1 MKNKIFF
8 GILLS
13 TLSLVSC
20 KKDFLDRQPLDE
32 LVDATFYTNEETLQL
47 AVNGTYAYIKGKNT
61 VDMENMGDNTLNSSF
76 GDQYLRI
83 GSGNYANDHSTL
95 NTEWATD
102 YDGIRRCNAFL
113 ENYQKATGR
122 ETVKESMA
130 AEVRFT
136 RAYLYFY
143 LTQFFGDVQLITKT
157 LLTTDPE
164 VYGTR
169 NKKSEVVDFIL
180 KELDEVAVKLP
191 HTQTGVNL
199 GRVTKGAALAL
210 KARVALY
217 NQKYDVA
224 EQAAKSVMDLNIY
237 QLYTTGTPA
246 TAYNDFF
253 TYKGKLKNGT
263 NKETILARL
272 YSEEALSYHNM
283 SREAQVPDQAS
294 RWNPTKSLVDAYLC
308 SDGLP
313 INKSPLY
320 KETHYD
326 SIFKNRDP
334 RMTQTI
340 LQPGAAWGG
349 RQDGRNLSSTAT
361 WGTFMVPKWLSNK
374 QGSVTI
380 TGFYFTKYVELST
393 VALVGRDENDIHLIR
408 FPEVLLTYAEARL
421 EQGTLTQA
429 DIDLTINKIR
439 QRVGMRPMKLTELAA
454 NGLDLRTEVRRE
466 RRVEMAM
473 EGQRYFDILR
483 WKQGNLLAQDIK
495 GMKKSLAF
503 RPSDV
508 ANLPADPQGYIIV
521 NSGRTFTDPKNY
533 LWPISL
539 TQFQRNPNLGQNS
552 GW

>member
-1 MKNKIFF
+1 MKKIIFF
-8 GILLS
+8 GFLLC
-13 TLSLVSC
+13 TLIVSC

-32 LVDATFYTNEETLQL
+32 LINESFYTNEEALLL
-47 AVNGTYAYIKGKNT
+47 AVNGCYPYIKGKNT
-61 VDMENMGDNTLNSSF
+61 VDMENLGDNTINSSTNDY
-76 GDQYLRI
+76 GRI
-83 GSGNYANDHSTL
+83 GSGNYANDLGSI
-95 NTEWATD
+95 NSEWTND
-102 YDGIRRCNAFL
+102 YDGIRRCNSFL
-113 ENYQKATGR
+113 ENYQKAEGR

-130 AEVRFT
+130 AEVRFI

-143 LTQFFGDVQLITKT
+143 LTQFYGDVQLITKT
-157 LLTTDPE
+157 LLTSDPE

-180 KELDEVAVKLP
+180 KELDESALKLP
-191 HTQTGVNL
+191 LTQAGVNL
-199 GRVTKGAALAL
+199 GRITKGAALAL

-224 EQAAKSVMDLNIY
+224 EKAAKDVMDLGIY
-237 QLYTTGTPA
+237 ALYSNGNPA
-246 TAYNDFF
+246 TSYNEFF

-263 NKETILARL
+263 NKETILARI
-272 YSEEALSYHNM
+272 YSAEALAYHNM

-294 RWNPTKSLVDAYLC
+294 RWNPTKSLVDAYLAT
-308 SDGLP
+308 DGLP
-313 INKSPLY
+313 IEKSPLY

-340 LQPGAAWGG
+340 LSPNSPWGG
-349 RQDGRNLSSTAT
+349 RQDGKNLTSTAT
-361 WGTFMVPKWLSNK
+361 WGTFTTPKWISNK
-374 QGSVTI
+374 LGSVTI
-380 TGFYFTKYVELST
+380 TGYYFTKYVELST
-393 VALVGRDENDIHLIR
+393 VALVTRDENDIHLIR
-408 FPEVLLTYAEARL
+408 FAEVLLTYAEARL
-421 EQGTLTQA
+421 EQGTLTQT

-439 QRVGMRPMKLTELAA
+439 QRVGMKDMRLTELAA
-454 NGLDLRTEVRRE
+454 SGLNVRNELRRE
-466 RRVEMAM
+466 RRVEMAL

-483 WKQGNLLAQDIK
+483 WKQGALLAQDIK

-503 RPSDV
+503 RASDV
-508 ANLPADPQGYIIV
+508 TNLPADAQGYIIV

-539 TQFQRNPNLGQNS
+539 TQLLRNPKLGQNP

>member
-1 MKNKIFF
+1 MKKKIFF
-8 GILLS
+8 GFLLC
-13 TLSLVSC
+13 TLFVSC
-20 KKDFLDRQPLDE
+20 KKDFLDRMPLDE
-32 LVDATFYTNEETLQL
+32 LVNESFYTNEEALQL
-47 AVNGTYAYIKGKNT
+47 AVNGSYAYIKGKNT
-61 VDMENMGDNTLNSSF
+61 VDMENLGDNTINSSVN
-76 GDQYLRI
+76 DYMRI
-83 GSGNYANDHSTL
+83 ASGNYANDLGSI
-95 NTEWATD
+95 NSEWTND
-102 YDGIRRCNAFL
+102 YDGIRRCNSFL
-113 ENYQKATGR
+113 ENYQKAEGR

-130 AEVRFT
+130 AEVRFI

-143 LTQFFGDVQLITKT
+143 LTQFYGDVQLITKT
-157 LLTTDPE
+157 LLTSDPE

-180 KELDEVAVKLP
+180 KELDEAAVKLP
-191 HTQTGVNL
+191 LTQTGVNL
-199 GRVTKGAALAL
+199 GRLTKGAALAL

-217 NQKYDVA
+217 NQQYAVA
-224 EQAAKSVMDLNIY
+224 EKAAKDVMDLGIY
-237 QLYTTGTPA
+237 ALYSNGNPA
-246 TAYNDFF
+246 TSYNEFF

-272 YSEEALSYHNM
+272 YSAEALGYHNM

-294 RWNPTKSLVDAYLC
+294 RWNPTKSLVDAYL
-308 SDGLP
+308 SIDGLP
-313 INKSPLY
+313 IDKSPLY

-326 SIFKNRDP
+326 SVFKNRDP

-340 LQPGAAWGG
+340 LSPNSLWGG
-349 RQDGRNLSSTAT
+349 RQDGKNLTSTAT
-361 WGTFMVPKWLSNK
+361 WGTFTTPKWISNK
-374 QGSVTI
+374 LGSVTI
-380 TGFYFTKYVELST
+380 TGYYFTKYVELST

-408 FPEVLLTYAEARL
+408 FPEVLLTYAESRL

-439 QRVGMRPMKLTELAA
+439 QRVGMRPMRLTELAA

-466 RRVEMAM
+466 RRIEMAL

-503 RPSDV
+503 RPPDV
-508 ANLPADPQGYIIV
+508 ANLPADAQGYIIV
-521 NSGRTFTDPKNY
+521 NSGRTFTAPKNY
-533 LWPISL
+533 MWPISL
-539 TQFQRNPNLGQNS
+539 TQLQRNPNLGQNP

>member
-1 MKNKIFF
+1 MKSKIIF
-8 GILLS
+8 GFLLS
-13 TLSLVSC
+13 TIMLVSC

-32 LVDATFYTNEETLQL
+32 LVDATFYTNEETLLL
-47 AVNGTYAYIKGKNT
+47 AVNGTYAYLKGKGT
-61 VDMENMGDNTLNSSF
+61 VDMENMGDNTLNSSVN
-76 GDQYLRI
+76 DYQKI
-83 GSGNYANDHSTL
+83 ASGNYANDLGTL
-95 NTEWATD
+95 NSEWATD

-113 ENYQKATGR
+113 ENYKKAEGR
-122 ETVKESMA
+122 EAVKEPMA
-130 AEVRFT
+130 GEVRFI

-157 LLTTDPE
+157 LITSDPE

-169 NKKSEVVDFIL
+169 NKKAEVVDFIL
-180 KELDEVAVKLP
+180 KELDSAALKLP
-191 HTQTGVNL
+191 ITYPKSTDL
-199 GRVTKGAALAL
+199 GRITKGAALAL

-217 NQKYDVA
+217 NQKWDLA
-224 EQAAKSVMDLNIY
+224 EKAAKDVIDLGSVY
-237 QLYTTGTPA
+237 QLYTAGTPA

-272 YSEEALSYHNM
+272 YLIDISVHNM

-320 KETHYD
+320 KEDTYANL
-326 SIFKNRDP
+326 FKNRDP

-349 RQDGRNLSSTAT
+349 RQDGQNLTSTAT
-361 WGTFMVPKWLSNK
+361 WGTFTTPKFISNK
-374 QGSVTI
+374 LGSVTI
-380 TGFYFTKYVELST
+380 TGYYFTKYVELST

-408 FPEVLLTYAEARL
+408 LAEVLLTYAEARL
-421 EQGTLTQA
+421 EQGKLTQA
-429 DIDLTINKIR
+429 DIDLTINKLR
-439 QRVGMRPMKLTELAA
+439 QRVGMKLMTIADLAA
-454 NGLDLRTEVRRE
+454 NGMDLRTEVRRE
-466 RRVEMAM
+466 RRVELAL

-483 WKQGNLLAQDIK
+483 WKQGSLLAEDIK

-508 ANLPADPQGYIIV
+508 SNLPGDAQGYIIAY
-521 NSGRTFTDPKNY
+521 SGRVFTDPKNY
-533 LWPISL
+533 LWPIPL
-539 TQFQRNPNLGQNS
+539 TQLERNPNLGQNP